1 MSVVR
6 IVEFFLKKIYENFVG
21 TLETVRNRGVRTGR
35 FDCTFLD
42 LNPKFLKINC
52 AAWRNDSRL
61 KKSDFGKE
69 ISQLFHC
76 LFKILVLVHIRAKIP
91 VMQII

>member
-6 IVEFFLKKIYENFVG
+6 IVDFFLKKIYENFVG

-69 ISQLFHC
+69 ISV
-76 LFKILVLVHIRAKIP
+76 ISSSI
-91 VMQII
+91 